1 MAKKIFLR
9 AVCLCA
15 ALILLTATLTSC
27 ESKPLSPTSAAVRE
41 VGKVGE
47 YTVYYD
53 ELYTLSKNLYTD
65 GMSEDELRSKV
76 YEEIVINYAKLTLC
90 EQSGVS
96 VDETKINED
105 VQAAID
111 SAIDNNFGGNRFS
124 YIKNLKEINT
134 TDRYAR
140 FLHEVDVIYNQL
152 EYALIARGELTAKQD
167 EVTDYIKKNF
177 VSVQSFMIANNEG
190 DNTETNY
197 ADALAA
203 REALV
208 SGRTTFYD
216 LIGGRY
222 KLPGGSVNEDV
233 DVDCIYTFGKG
244 TMDKL
249 FEDTAYALEVGE
261 YSEVITVKDREL
273 ASGEVAD
280 CYYVIKRLPLTD
292 EDVQKNYAALYKE
305 YVNTV
310 INARLTATI
319 DTLEFVPNEYG
330 ASLTLT
336 QMERVSVGIDTST
349 IIIAV
354 IIFLAAS
361 LVAVAIVFIVIYYR
375 KKKNALLEEKKE
387 RARRALA
394 ARSKKGEK

>member
-1 MAKKIFLR
+1 M
-9 AVCLCA
+9 CA
-15 ALILLTATLTSC
+15 ALILLLATLTSC
-27 ESKPLSPTSAAVRE
+27 ESKPLSPTSAATRE
-41 VGKVGE
+41 VGTVGA

-65 GMSEDELRSKV
+65 GMSENELREKV
-76 YEEIVINYAKLTLC
+76 HNEIVINYAKLTLC
-90 EQSGVS
+90 AQAGVS
-96 VDETKINED
+96 VDEDKMNGD

-111 SAIDNNFGGNRFS
+111 SAIENNFGGNRFK

-140 FLHEVDVIYNQL
+140 FLHEVDITYNQL
-152 EYALIARGELTAKQD
+152 EYALIARGELT
-167 EVTDYIKKNF
+167 
-177 VSVQSFMIANNEG
+177 
-190 DNTETNY
+190 ETNY

-203 REALV
+203 RDALINE
-208 SGRTTFYD
+208 RTTFYD

-249 FEDTAYALEVGE
+249 FEETAYSLEVGG

-292 EDVQKNYAALYKE
+292 EDVQKDYNALYTE
-305 YVNTV
+305 YVNTI
-310 INARLTATI
+310 INARLTAVI
-319 DTLEFVPNEYG
+319 DTLKFVPNEYG

-349 IIIAV
+349 IIVA
-354 IIFLAAS
+354 IIVFFAAS
-361 LVAVAIVFIVIYYR
+361 VVAVATVFIVIHYK
-375 KKKNALLEEKKE
+375 KKKNALIAEKME
-387 RARRALA
+387 RARRTLA
-394 ARSKKGEK
+394 ARNKDDK